1 MIRQALPFV
10 ALLGLAACDGAAIT
24 GPAGGDDSSNTP
36 SGGVCDGTT
45 IVCMDEA
52 NSFTYDATK
61 DEIHI
66 NNLPFDLDGT
76 YQKVDGL
83 TVDGQQ
89 VYRNADGARNYY
101 ALYVQGSNPLTA
113 ASVAATDSYID
124 YGYSGTMFRGTGDI
138 DLPTD
143 AQATYEGTYQ
153 GIRIYETGGAH
164 GFSSGTVKMVVDF
177 EDFDNTG
184 LISTSIGNRVA
195 YDASGAAIGTLPG
208 LVVGDTQ
215 HSDGVIQATP
225 ISEGYGDTA
234 TGASGTLAGIFGG
247 ENGDQVAGV
256 LVLEGPDA
264 LDADVR
270 VRETG
275 AFVIDQVSLIRP

>member
-1 MIRQALPFV
+1 M
-10 ALLGLAACDGAAIT
+10 ALLGLVGCGGAAIT
-24 GPAGGDDSSNTP
+24 GPAGGDDSAAAP

-52 NSFTYDATK
+52 NAFSYDATK

-83 TVDGQQ
+83 TVGGQQ
-89 VYRNADGARNYY
+89 VYRNANGARTYY
-101 ALYVQGSNPLTA
+101 ALYVQGTNTLTA
-113 ASVAATDSYID
+113 ASVAATDSYVD
-124 YGYSGTMFRGTGDI
+124 YGYSGTMFRGTGNV

-143 AQATYEGTYQ
+143 AQATYQGSYQ
-153 GIRIYETGGAH
+153 GIRIYEGGGAH
-164 GFSSGTVKMVVDF
+164 GFSTGDVQMVIDF
-177 EDFDNTG
+177 EDFDDTG
-184 LISTSIGNRVA
+184 AISTTVGNRVA
-195 YDASGAAIGTLPG
+195 YDANGAVLGALPS
-208 LVVGDTQ
+208 LVVADTQ
-215 HSDGVIQATP
+215 HEGGVIAQTT

-247 ENGDQVAGV
+247 TDGDQVAGV

-264 LDADVR
+264 LDADVN